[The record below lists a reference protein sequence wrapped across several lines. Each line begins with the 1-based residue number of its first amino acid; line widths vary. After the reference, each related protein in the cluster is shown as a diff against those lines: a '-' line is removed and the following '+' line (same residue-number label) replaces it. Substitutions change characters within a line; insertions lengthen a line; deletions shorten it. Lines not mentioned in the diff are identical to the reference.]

1 MSGGYTGGP
10 SVPRSWIVSHVK
22 SSTLQKP
29 AVEPTRVR
37 LGSPWILDGSNPE
50 EKSWEVHGCE
60 IEAGPRRLSSSR
72 CRKGKPHGKTRPPKQ
87 KRTTTSTP
95 EPSGC
100 CARTAHVTYAGSSH
114 VLLRESPPGLYPEI
128 SKETKIRFSDQ
139 AESNVNNFESPFV
152 EKSAFCK

>member
-72 CRKGKPHGKTRPPKQ
+72 CKKGKPHGKTRPPKQ

-100 CARTAHVTYAGSSH
+100 GTRTNQVTCAGSSQMSSS
-114 VLLRESPPGLYPEI
+114 VKVDRGSTRKFQRRQKFVFLTRLNQMS
-128 SKETKIRFSDQ
+128 TT
-139 AESNVNNFESPFV
+139 SNHLS
-152 EKSAFCK
+152 